1 MQSKAVARTV
11 RIAPRKVR
19 LILDLVRGKEVGEAI
34 SILKLTNKRSS
45 PVVEKL
51 VKSAVANAE
60 HNYDMD
66 IDNLYISEIYADEG
80 PTLKRFRPRAQG
92 RATKINKRTSH
103 ITVVVEEYANEA
115 EVETE
120 ENQETENA

>member
-92 RATKINKRTSH
+92 RASKINKRTSN
-103 ITVVVEEYANEA
+103 ITVVVEEYASDI
-115 EVETE
+115 ETE
-120 ENQETENA
+120 ENQETEKAE

>member
-1 MQSKAVARTV
+1 MQSKAVAKTV

-45 PVVEKL
+45 PIVEKL

-66 IDNLYISEIYADEG
+66 IDNLYISEVFADEG

-103 ITVVVEEYANEA
+103 ITVVVEEYVNEA

-120 ENQETENA
+120 ENKETENA